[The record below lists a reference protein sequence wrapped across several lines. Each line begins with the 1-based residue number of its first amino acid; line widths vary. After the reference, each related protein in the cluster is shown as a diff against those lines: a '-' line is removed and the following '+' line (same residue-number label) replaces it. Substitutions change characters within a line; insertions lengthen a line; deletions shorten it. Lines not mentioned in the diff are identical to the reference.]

1 MLRFYLALYM
11 AKIARIAIKVLGKI
25 TKSEGTNFPGTLAMK
40 ICPDFLD
47 RVAKPEI
54 IACVTGTNG
63 KTTLCNMLSDILED
77 NNYSLLS
84 NKYGSNLDTG
94 LATSLAIDANL
105 GNKARSKI
113 AVFEVDERSAIRVY
127 PHVKPDYLVC
137 TQLTRD
143 SNRRN
148 AHPYYIADIINQGL
162 PDTTK
167 LVLNADDIISSN
179 LKPNNPRVYY
189 GVGKL
194 PGDSNELR
202 NIINDVQLCPNCHDT
217 IEYDYVRY
225 NHIGKFHCP
234 HCGLTSPA
242 STYEVT
248 SVDYNNR
255 RLKVTTPDEVMDLNL
270 VSDSIFNLYDE
281 IAAIAFLKDIGLST
295 EKLAASLDK
304 TQIVSSRYL
313 KETVEGIDIV
323 SNMAKGQVAAACS
336 VAFDYVSKQ
345 PGDKELVIIIED
357 AHNAGKS
364 SEPFMYIYDTDFE
377 FLNKEDIINV
387 VAVGVRSQ
395 DLCLRMMMAGMPEEK
410 LKHVKTVPEITNQLL
425 LKPGTS
431 VYILYDN
438 YEVAKNFQTRELIK
452 ERLHSRTKSS
462 STGPNAQELSI
473 KEANAQDS
481 HAQESDSPEGGGR
494 DA

>member
-1 MLRFYLALYM
+1 MFRFYLALYM
-11 AKIARIAIKVLGKI
+11 AKLARIAIKVLGKI
-25 TKSEGTNFPGTLAMK
+25 SKSEGTNFPGVVAMK
-40 ICPDFLD
+40 ICPGFLD
-47 RVAKPEI
+47 IVAKPEV

-63 KTTLCNMLSDILED
+63 KTTLCNMIDDILED
-77 NNYSLLS
+77 NGYSLL
-84 NKYGSNLDTG
+84 NNRLGSNLDTG
-94 LATSLAIDANL
+94 LATSLAIDASL

-148 AHPYYIADIINQGL
+148 AHPYYIYDIINKGL

-167 LVLNADDIISSN
+167 MILNADDIISAQ

-189 GVGKL
+189 GIGKL
-194 PGDSNELR
+194 PGDGTSHK
-202 NIINDVQLCPNCHDT
+202 NIINDVQLCPNCHKN
-217 IEYDYVRY
+217 IEYDFVRY
-225 NHIGKFHCP
+225 NHIGKLHCP

-242 STYEVT
+242 SAYEVT
-248 SVDYNNR
+248 SVDYDNSR
-255 RLKVTTPDEVMDLNL
+255 ITVKMPEETADFNL

-281 IAAIAFLKDIGLST
+281 IAAIAFLKDIGLPTDKLFSSL
-295 EKLAASLDK
+295 EKTK
-304 TQIVSSRYL
+304 IVDSRYL
-313 KETVEGIDIV
+313 KETVEGVDVV

-336 VAFDYVSKQ
+336 VAFDYVSQQ
-345 PGDKELVIIIED
+345 PGEKELVIIIED

-377 FLNKEDIINV
+377 FLAKDDVVNV

-395 DLCLRMMMAGMPEEK
+395 DLCLRMMMAGLPEER
-410 LKHVKTVPEITNQLL
+410 LKHVKTVDEVPDQLQ

-438 YEVAKNFQTRELIK
+438 YEVEKNFRARDLIK
-452 ERLHSRTKSS
+452 NRLKAMAKSAPTETK
-462 STGPNAQELSI
+462 
-473 KEANAQDS
+473 
-481 HAQESDSPEGGGR
+481 EGG
-494 DA
+494 AANV